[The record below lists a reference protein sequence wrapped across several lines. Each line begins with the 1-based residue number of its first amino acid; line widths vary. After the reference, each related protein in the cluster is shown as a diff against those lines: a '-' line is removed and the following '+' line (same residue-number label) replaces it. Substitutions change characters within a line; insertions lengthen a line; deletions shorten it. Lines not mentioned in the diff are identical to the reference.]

1 MNRNHRNGS
10 YILACSSIT
19 LFFITL
25 FFVADTWA
33 LDLNRKKKS
42 TERKLYI
49 TVTKKDRCP
58 VCGMFVHPYQ
68 KWITQIQFKDGSHH
82 SFDGMKCMCR
92 LYIDP
97 GKYDSTKRK
106 REIKLVLVRDYY
118 TLKFIRHDTA
128 FYVVGSDVFGPM
140 GHELIPFDSQQNAKT
155 FLADHNGLNIL
166 RFSQINSELLDKLD
180 TAKKTVNLE

>member
-1 MNRNHRNGS
+1 MNRNRRSGIK
-10 YILACSSIT
+10 ILVFSSI
-19 LFFITL
+19 IL
-25 FFVADTWA
+25 FFVSLFFVPNTWA
-33 LDLNRKKKS
+33 LDLSRKKKR

-49 TVTKKDRCP
+49 AVTKKDRCP

-92 LYIDP
+92 FYIDP
-97 GKYDSTKRK
+97 GKYDSTQKK
-106 REIKLVLVRDYY
+106 QDIKLVLVRDYY

-140 GHELIPFDSQQNAKT
+140 GHELIPFDSQKNAGT
-155 FLADHNGLNIL
+155 FLIDHNGLKIL
-166 RFSQINSELLDKLD
+166 RFNQINTKLLDKLD
-180 TAKKTVNLE
+180 KAKKTVNLE